1 MLLKDFLRE
10 GSQALESLYPATEAQ
25 NIMLMLCEYRIGT
38 KNYTHIVEPEYEIKE
53 KFMDALRQDL
63 DRLRAGEPIQYVI
76 GYTEFCGFMFKVTS
90 DVLIPRPETE
100 LICRHAIKLGSRM
113 QRMRGAYGKSAKPVK
128 ILDLCSGSGS
138 IAWTVALSIPGSEV
152 IGVDVSEKAVKV
164 AADQDFAQQLKETEA
179 KAPLFLVAD
188 VLDAEQD
195 FPYSEFDLILSNPP
209 YIMNSEKANMRANV
223 VDFEPSAALFVSDD
237 DPLVFYRAI
246 ARWSERFLA
255 AEGSGITEINEL
267 FGTEV
272 ERIFRNSGLAETET
286 MKDFYE
292 KNRFVFY
299 SK

>member
-10 GSQALESLYPATEAQ
+10 GSQSLESLYPATEAQ

-188 VLDAEQD
+188 A
-195 FPYSEFDLILSNPP
+195 
-209 YIMNSEKANMRANV
+209 
-223 VDFEPSAALFVSDD
+223 
-237 DPLVFYRAI
+237 
-246 ARWSERFLA
+246 
-255 AEGSGITEINEL
+255 GC
-267 FGTEV
+267 
-272 ERIFRNSGLAETET
+272 
-286 MKDFYE
+286 
-292 KNRFVFY
+292 
-299 SK
+299 